1 MNRLVLDC
9 SVTMAWCFDTEANTY
24 ADRVQERLHEA
35 EAVVPT
41 IWSLEVANVL
51 LVGERRGRITPAETT
66 DFVRLLQSYPLM
78 VDQQTSEHVW
88 DTTLKLARDH
98 RLSSY
103 DAAYLELALRH
114 GLALATLDEALRRA
128 AEQLKID
135 VLT

>member
-9 SVTMAWCFDTEANTY
+9 SVTMAWCFDTEANRY

-51 LVGERRGRITPAETT
+51 LVAERRGRITPAETT
-66 DFVRLLQSYPLM
+66 DFVRLLRSYPLM

-103 DAAYLELALRH
+103 DAAYLELALRR

>member
-1 MNRLVLDC
+1 
-9 SVTMAWCFDTEANTY
+9 
-24 ADRVQERLHEA
+24 
-35 EAVVPT
+35 
-41 IWSLEVANVL
+41 
-51 LVGERRGRITPAETT
+51 
-66 DFVRLLQSYPLM
+66 M

>member
-51 LVGERRGRITPAETT
+51 LVAERRGRITPAETT
-66 DFVRLLQSYPLM
+66 DFVRLLRSYPLM

-98 RLSSY
+98 QLSSY
-103 DAAYLELALRH
+103 DAAYLELALRR